1 MTAFSYFDYGR
12 HLWISN
18 EANNQHGLDDKRWDP
33 LRDIVQSSLSY
44 GYNRFAQETPADQTI
59 ERSVGSRRSFRL
71 IMADIAYTI
80 IVGNQGEFV
89 VYWYQFFSI
98 TLRFLLIGK
107 LSVLYIVSSCCHFTR
122 YFIWLCHRALRAL
135 SLPNDVHEPTKRLYY
150 QLCITICHVLDF

>member
-59 ERSVGSRRSFRL
+59 ERSVGSRRSFRFDHGGYSIHHNSRQPRRIRGVLVSILFDNPAVL
-71 IMADIAYTI
+71 ID
-80 IVGNQGEFV
+80 
-89 VYWYQFFSI
+89 W
-98 TLRFLLIGK
+98 
-107 LSVLYIVSSCCHFTR
+107 
-122 YFIWLCHRALRAL
+122 
-135 SLPNDVHEPTKRLYY
+135 
-150 QLCITICHVLDF
+150 

>member
-1 MTAFSYFDYGR
+1 MRLIINMDWTIRGGILFGILCSPVYPMAIIDLLKK
-12 HLWISN
+12 HP
-18 EANNQHGLDDKRWDP
+18 QTK
-33 LRDIVQSSLSY
+33 QSSVLL
-44 GYNRFAQETPADQTI
+44 GAEGLF
-59 ERSVGSRRSFRL
+59 GL

-122 YFIWLCHRALRAL
+122 YFIWLRHRALRAL